1 MTQKDLFR
9 IKMSLAPFDF
19 KKVAGMKKSANIELL
34 IEFAELLHKKTC
46 EVKKDEVIV
55 YTSSNVYYFTLYNKA
70 IVRTKES
77 RSGVITRNMYML

>member
-1 MTQKDLFR
+1 MTQKEFFR
-9 IKMSLAPFDF
+9 IKMSSMPFEF
-19 KKVAGMKKSANIELL
+19 KKVADMKKAANIELL

-46 EVKKDEVIV
+46 EVKKNEVIV

-77 RSGVITRNMYML
+77 RSGVIIRNMYTI

>member
-1 MTQKDLFR
+1 M
-9 IKMSLAPFDF
+9 PFEF
-19 KKVAGMKKSANIELL
+19 KKVADMKKAANIELL

-46 EVKKDEVIV
+46 EVKKNEVIV

-77 RSGVITRNMYML
+77 RSGVIIRNMYTI

>member
-1 MTQKDLFR
+1 MTQKEFFR
-9 IKMSLAPFDF
+9 IKMSSMPFEF
-19 KKVAGMKKSANIELL
+19 KKVADMKKAANIELL

-46 EVKKDEVIV
+46 EVKKNEVIV

-77 RSGVITRNMYML
+77 RSGVITRNMYTL

>member
-1 MTQKDLFR
+1 MTQKEFFR
-9 IKMSLAPFDF
+9 IKISSIPFEF
-19 KKVAGMKKSANIELL
+19 RKVAGMKKSANIELL
-34 IEFAELLHKKTC
+34 AEFAELLHKKHC
-46 EVKKDEVIV
+46 EVKGSEVIV

>member
-1 MTQKDLFR
+1 MTQKEFFK
-9 IKMSLAPFDF
+9 IKMSSAPFEF
-19 KKVAGMKKSANIELL
+19 RKIAGMKKTANIELL

-55 YTSSNVYYFTLYNKA
+55 YTSSNVYYFTLYENA

-77 RSGVITRNMYML
+77 RNGVIIRNMYML

>member
-1 MTQKDLFR
+1 MTQKEFFR
-9 IKMSLAPFDF
+9 IKMSSIPFEF
-19 KKVAGMKKSANIELL
+19 RKVADMKKSANIELL

-46 EVKKDEVIV
+46 EVKGSEVVV
-55 YTSSNVYYFTLYNKA
+55 YASSNVYYFTLYNKA

>member
-1 MTQKDLFR
+1 MTQKEFFR
-9 IKMSLAPFDF
+9 IKMNSMPFEF
-19 KKVAGMKKSANIELL
+19 RKVADMKKSANIELL

-46 EVKKDEVIV
+46 EVKGSEVVV
-55 YTSSNVYYFTLYNKA
+55 YASSNVYYFTLYNKA